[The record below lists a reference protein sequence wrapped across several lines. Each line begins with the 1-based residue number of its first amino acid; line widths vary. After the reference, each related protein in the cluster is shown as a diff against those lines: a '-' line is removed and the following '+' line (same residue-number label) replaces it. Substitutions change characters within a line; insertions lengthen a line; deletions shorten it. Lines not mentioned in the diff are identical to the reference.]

1 MYMRNRALGMLQA
14 GMTMT
19 RVARQIGASTS
30 VIHRLHS
37 RFAQTNS
44 AADRPRSGRPR
55 CTTPAEDRYLRTSA
69 LRTRSISGGQLQ
81 ARLLNTG
88 TRVSA
93 QTVRNML
100 RAVGLRARR
109 PYVGVVMTPR
119 HRQVMMAWVRHR
131 RWNNQQWAAVLFTDE
146 SRFHLDML
154 DRRGRV
160 WRRRGE
166 RHTNCNID
174 EHDHYG
180 GGSVMVWGGISA
192 RSRSDLVVINGNLT
206 GQRYIDE
213 VLRPVVVPFLRQHQC
228 QFQDD
233 NARPHRARIVQ
244 EFLRQNNV
252 VRIDWPA
259 RSPDMSPIE
268 HVWDILG
275 RRVRSRTPR
284 PRTLHEL
291 AAALQDEWRR
301 IPQQQIT
308 RGVRS
313 MRFQAVYAAYGGH
326 TRY

>member
-1 MYMRNRALGMLQA
+1 
-14 GMTMT
+14 
-19 RVARQIGASTS
+19 
-30 VIHRLHS
+30 
-37 RFAQTNS
+37 
-44 AADRPRSGRPR
+44 
-55 CTTPAEDRYLRTSA
+55 
-69 LRTRSISGGQLQ
+69 
-81 ARLLNTG
+81 
-88 TRVSA
+88 
-93 QTVRNML
+93 
-100 RAVGLRARR
+100 
-109 PYVGVVMTPR
+109 
-119 HRQVMMAWVRHR
+119 MAWVRQHR

-154 DRRGRV
+154 DRRGV
-160 WRRRGE
+160 CGGVVGNGMLTATLLSMTVMEEGALWFGE
-166 RHTNCNID
+166 
-174 EHDHYG
+174 
-180 GGSVMVWGGISA
+180 GSVH
-192 RSRSDLVVINGNLT
+192 LVVINGNLT

-252 VRIDWPA
+252 VRIEWPA

-313 MRFQAVYAAYGGH
+313 MRRRCQAVYAAYGGH